1 MIHKYRMFDLNIV
14 LDINSGSVHIL
25 DDISYNLLDFDIKN
39 LTEPSEEILNK
50 VEGDKEEIKEAFYE
64 LKKLQENGEL
74 YSEDYLTVEDVKKF
88 RINPPVK
95 ALCLHICH
103 DCNLRCKY
111 CFAETG
117 SFHGERSMM
126 SEEVGLAAIDF
137 VIKNSGKRKNIEID
151 FFGGEPLMNFDVVKK
166 IVDYANEQGKIH
178 GKNFRYTL
186 TTNGMLLDDE
196 IIDYLNE
203 NMSNIVLSL
212 DGTKETNDFLR
223 PDINKQG
230 SYDKIIDNY
239 KKIAKLRNQDNYY
252 VRGTF
257 TAHNLNFTKDILH
270 IADEGFL
277 QTSMEP
283 VVLSKTH
290 PLAIKEEHLPIV
302 KREYEILAEEYLK
315 RIKDKKG
322 FNFFHFMIDL
332 EQGPCVIKRVSGCGA
347 GSEYVAVTP
356 TGEIYPCHRFAGEK
370 DYKMGDVFEGV
381 LREDLKRLF
390 IDDNVYSKKD
400 CQNCF
405 AKFYCSGG
413 CHANNILIEKDIDTP
428 YKIGCEMEKKRV
440 ECAIAIKAKLAVDG
454 DI

>member
-1 MIHKYRMFDLNIV
+1 MIHKYKTFGLNIV

-25 DDISYNLLDFDIKN
+25 DDISYALLEWDVKN
-39 LTEPSEEILNK
+39 LTEPTDEMYKKGS
-50 VEGDKEEIKEAFYE
+50 KEEVDEAFSE

-74 YSEDYLTVEDVKKF
+74 YSEDYLTVEDIKKF
-88 RINPPVK
+88 RLNPPVK

-126 SEEVGLAAIDF
+126 SREVGLKAIDF

-151 FFGGEPLMNFDVVKK
+151 FFGGEPLMNFEVVKD
-166 IVDYANEQGKIH
+166 IVNYANEQGKIH
-178 GKNFRYTL
+178 NKNFRYTL

-223 PDINKQG
+223 PDIHREG
-230 SYDKIIDNY
+230 SYDKIIENY

-257 TAHNLNFTKDILH
+257 TAHNINFTKDILH
-270 IADEGFL
+270 IADEGFM

-283 VVLSKTH
+283 VVLKKNH
-290 PLAIKEEHLPIV
+290 PLAIKEEHLDTV
-302 KREYEILAEEYLK
+302 KREYEILAEEYIK
-315 RIKDKKG
+315 RIKEKKP

-347 GSEYVAVTP
+347 GSEYLAVTP
-356 TGEIYPCHRFAGEK
+356 TGDIYPCHRFAGEA
-370 DYKMGDVFEGV
+370 DYKMGNVFEDEI
-381 LREDLKRLF
+381 REDLRNLF
-390 IDDNVYSKKD
+390 INDNVYSKKD